1 MKLKIISILSSLLM
15 IFCAI
20 GYSSIAKENSE
31 YDLIIISPSIFL
43 EELQE
48 LADHKENQG
57 ITTKIITLDEIY
69 NSTYFQIK
77 GRDEPEKIKYFIKNT
92 KENWDTKFV
101 MLVGGKSLMPVR
113 FSRIW
118 LIDGNYSYY
127 ISDLY
132 YADLYFQNNSFCS
145 WDTNNDSIFADKNK
159 SGYIDE
165 VDLYPDVYVGRILTN
180 TEQEVEDVVDK
191 IINYEKIAYGSDW
204 FKNLVLCGGDDAR
217 SVLIE
222 AVLPFL
228 LKRFGFPVFEGEY
241 LGNRAESILSDF
253 NAKKVYASG
262 FFRLG
267 VRALTIENIN
277 DEISKGAGFLMFNG
291 HGNNNTAMI
300 TNFPFMKSWWLP
312 KPNGYKSSD
321 VEKLSNGYKLP
332 VAIFGGCFCGDFNEN
347 PSPIAWDFVSH
358 KEGGAIASIAGTCGT
373 QYSLSSLCTES
384 MHGHMMMSIFSSYKE
399 GNGMIGKIWG
409 DSITNYLNDE
419 HALELGDRFSMLN
432 WFHTLTNHF
441 SIEIWTLLGDPSLK
455 IGGYP

>member
-1 MKLKIISILSSLLM
+1 MKFKIISFFISFLI
-15 IFCAI
+15 IFCAL
-20 GYSSIAKENSE
+20 GYGLIAKENNE
-31 YDLIIISPSIFL
+31 YELIIITPSSFT
-43 EELQE
+43 EELQV
-48 LADHKENQG
+48 LADHKEIHG

-69 NSTYFQIK
+69 SGTYFPTT
-77 GRDEPEKIKYFIKNT
+77 GRDDPEKIKYFIKNT
-92 KENWDTKFV
+92 KENWDTKYV
-101 MLVGGKSLMPVR
+101 MLVGGKSIMPVR

-145 WDTNNDSIFADKNK
+145 WDTNNDLIFADKNK

-180 TEQEVEDVVDK
+180 TEHEVEDVVDK
-191 IINYEKIAYGSDW
+191 IINYENTAYGSAW

-222 AVLPFL
+222 AALPFL

-241 LGNRAESILSDF
+241 FGNRAARILSDF
-253 NAKKVYASG
+253 NARKVYATG
-262 FFRLG
+262 FLRLG
-267 VRALTIENIN
+267 VKALTTKNIN

-291 HGNNNTAMI
+291 HGHNNTAMV
-300 TNFPFMKSWWLP
+300 TNFPFMKSKWLP

-321 VEKLSNGYKLP
+321 VEALTNGYKLP
-332 VAIFGGCFCGDFNEN
+332 VAIFGGCLCGDYNEN
-347 PSPIAWDFVSH
+347 PSPVAWDFVAH
-358 KEGGAIASIAGTCGT
+358 KEGGAIASIAGTSGT
-373 QYSLSSLCTES
+373 TYCLSSLCTES

-399 GNGMIGKIWG
+399 GNNILGKIWS
-409 DSITNYLNDE
+409 DSITNFLDDE
-419 HALELGDRFSMLN
+419 DALILGDRFSMLN

-441 SIEIWTLLGDPSLK
+441 TIEIWTLLGDPSLK
-455 IGGYP
+455 VGGYL